1 MACSSAAD
9 DEQIRKMSEA
19 FKNGSERERIQICID
34 AIDKKI
40 ICQGCSVEGMDRI
53 FSTNFKV
60 PDESTKGFDSLYSGV
75 VHFRDDDT
83 HPVSVEGNAA
93 SALPARKGWYL
104 AFKYK
109 KNGSIYDYYLSNTG
123 K

>member
-1 MACSSAAD
+1 
-9 DEQIRKMSEA
+9 
-19 FKNGSERERIQICID
+19 
-34 AIDKKI
+34 
-40 ICQGCSVEGMDRI
+40 MDRI

-75 VHFRDDDT
+75 VHFRDDDAHAVKGGDDAT
-83 HPVSVEGNAA
+83 

-104 AFKYK
+104 AFKYR
-109 KNGSIYDYYLSNTG
+109 KNGSIHDYYLSNTG

>member
-1 MACSSAAD
+1 
-9 DEQIRKMSEA
+9 MSEA

-34 AIDKKI
+34 AIDRKI
-40 ICQGCSVEGMDRI
+40 ICQGCSVESIDRI

-83 HPVSVEGNAA
+83 RPLKVDDNAA